1 MMWRIPLLILRFAG
15 VSRELKVEVVTVMV
29 IMLRKKNIGV
39 VISSL
44 AGLTSE
50 SLTIIPTE
58 GLLIIISQGWQTL
71 W

>member
-1 MMWRIPLLILRFAG
+1 LRFAG

-29 IMLRKKNIGV
+29 IMLRKKKRKRKKNIRV

-50 SLTIIPTE
+50 S
-58 GLLIIISQGWQTL
+58 
-71 W
+71 